1 MSPAAHVVPFFYPKL
16 SKDRENLWADCICS
30 PVRHEC
36 HARLSC
42 NPVES
47 QVSQTRYTACMPP
60 ELHPGDLELSCMTGR
75 RPIFTTVLLRKHTRF
90 IHIYHTILSRD
101 LPVTQ
106 LFCRLDLNVTPSSSP
121 QLVFPDYQI
130 PYSTPFTTVVTA
142 TPSIF
147 SPRNGVPSPVDL
159 PKLRAERPAL
169 LVSSTSWTAD
179 EDFGLLLEALEIYN
193 RVASADGDD
202 KSLPR
207 ILVMITGKGPL
218 KDMYMNKIQRH
229 QHSWDFVRCIS
240 AWLDAPDYPLLLGC
254 SFFLSRWMSVLMSR
268 NTGSADIG
276 ISLHTSSSALDLP
289 MKIVDM
295 FGCGLPVCALDFA
308 W

>member
-1 MSPAAHVVPFFYPKL
+1 M
-16 SKDRENLWADCICS
+16 I
-30 PVRHEC
+30 
-36 HARLSC
+36 
-42 NPVES
+42 
-47 QVSQTRYTACMPP
+47 
-60 ELHPGDLELSCMTGR
+60 GR
-75 RPIFTTVLLRKHTRF
+75 RLIFTAVLLRKPTRF
-90 IHIYHTILSRD
+90 IHVHHTILGCD
-101 LPVTQ
+101 LPVAQ
-106 LFCRLDLNVTPSSSP
+106 LFCRLDLNLTPFPSP
-121 QLVFPDYQI
+121 QLFFPDSQV
-130 PYSTPFTTVVTA
+130 PYSTPFTTTVA
-142 TPSIF
+142 PAPFIRS
-147 SPRNGVPSPVDL
+147 SRNGVPSPVEL
-159 PKLRAERPAL
+159 PTLRAERPAL

-193 RVASADGDD
+193 RVASTKGDNE
-202 KSLPR
+202 SLPR

-218 KDMYMNKIQRH
+218 KDVYMDKVQRL

-240 AWLDAPDYPLLLGC
+240 AWLDAPDYPLLLGY
-254 SFFLSRWMSVLMSR
+254 SFFFSGGRWMDLLTIY